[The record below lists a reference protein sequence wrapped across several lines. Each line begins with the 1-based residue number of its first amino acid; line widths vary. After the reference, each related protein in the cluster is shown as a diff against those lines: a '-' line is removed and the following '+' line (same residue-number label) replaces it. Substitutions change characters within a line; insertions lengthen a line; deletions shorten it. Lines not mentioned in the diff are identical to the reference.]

1 MQKFKSNPAK
11 TVLTISMGFLVMYL
25 FAKWDWALQVAVVIG
40 LVGVFSNY
48 LSQKIEWLW
57 MGLGGLLGLF
67 VPKII
72 LTMLFYLFLF
82 PIASLSKLFTKT
94 DSLMLKNQ
102 RESTFTDRKK
112 DFEKADFEK
121 IW

>member
-1 MQKFKSNPAK
+1 MQKFKSNPAR
-11 TVLTISMGFLVMYL
+11 TVLTISMGFLIMYL
-25 FAKWDWALQVAVVIG
+25 FAKWNWALKVSVIIG
-40 LVGVFSNY
+40 LIGVFSTY

-57 MGLGGLLGLF
+57 MGLGGLLGLV

-72 LTMLFYLFLF
+72 LTILFYLFLF

-94 DSLMLKNQ
+94 DTLMLKNE
-102 RESTFTDRKK
+102 RDSTFTDRKK
-112 DFEKADFEK
+112 EFDKTDFEK

>member
-1 MQKFKSNPAK
+1 MEKFKSNPSK

-25 FAKWDWALQVAVVIG
+25 FAKWNWAIKVSVVIG
-40 LVGVFSNY
+40 LIGVFSTY

-57 MGLGGLLGLF
+57 MGLGGLLGLV
-67 VPKII
+67 VPKILLSI
-72 LTMLFYLFLF
+72 IFYFFLF

-94 DSLMLKNQ
+94 DTLMLKNE
-102 RESTFTDRKK
+102 RKTTFNDSKK
-112 DFEKADFEK
+112 EFEKADFEK